1 MPHIHTQPNQHDVS
15 VTMFIICMDGN
26 QPRLLMHMH
35 RKLGKLMPP
44 GGHVELDET
53 PWAAV
58 SHELQ
63 EETGYRLTEL
73 DIMQPK
79 LRMKSARDITVHPQ
93 PFASNTHAVT
103 PEHFHTDLDYLF
115 IARSKP
121 SAPPAEGESTDFR
134 WMSAADVAALD
145 ETQTYPNI
153 QDFCA
158 YVFEKLLPS
167 DAWEAV
173 PATSYDTTDTAAK
186 FTSKEEL

>member
-1 MPHIHTQPNQHDVS
+1 MPHIHTQPNQHDAS
-15 VTMFIICMDGN
+15 VTMFIIRMDGD

-44 GGHVELDET
+44 GGHVELSET

-63 EETGYRLTEL
+63 EETGYRLADL
-73 DIMQPK
+73 DIVQPK
-79 LRMKSARDITVHPQ
+79 LRMESARGITIHPQ

-115 IARSKP
+115 IAQSEP
-121 SAPPAEGESTDFR
+121 SVPPAEGESTDFR

-145 ETQTYPNI
+145 EAQTYPNI
-153 QDFCA
+153 QDF
-158 YVFEKLLPS
+158 
-167 DAWEAV
+167 
-173 PATSYDTTDTAAK
+173 
-186 FTSKEEL
+186 

>member
-1 MPHIHTQPNQHDVS
+1 MPHIHTQPNQHDAS

-26 QPRLLMHMH
+26 QPQLLMHMH

-79 LRMKSARDITVHPQ
+79 LRMKSARGITIHPQ

-103 PEHFHTDLDYLF
+103 P
-115 IARSKP
+115 
-121 SAPPAEGESTDFR
+121 
-134 WMSAADVAALD
+134 
-145 ETQTYPNI
+145 
-153 QDFCA
+153 
-158 YVFEKLLPS
+158 
-167 DAWEAV
+167 
-173 PATSYDTTDTAAK
+173 
-186 FTSKEEL
+186 

>member
-1 MPHIHTQPNQHDVS
+1 MPHIHTQPNQHDAS

-26 QPRLLMHMH
+26 QPQLLMHMH

-44 GGHVELDET
+44 GG
-53 PWAAV
+53 
-58 SHELQ
+58 Q

-167 DAWEAV
+167 DVWETV
-173 PATSYDTTDTAAK
+173 PATSYDTADTTAK